1 MKKHSPQFS
10 LLFFSLL
17 LFFLDFILIICGV
30 DRFNSLYDYFS
41 CEEIVIG
48 KVINKNE
55 HKFKHKVEYVVNIN
69 DQTKDI
75 TLAATNKYQVGDT
88 VSLRCGEKE
97 KYFFNENSFLGGKFE
112 SILILALVCLGT
124 LIVSC
129 LSLLFF
135 VSFIASVVL
144 FIMYRYKPSKI
155 KL

>member
-1 MKKHSPQFS
+1 M
-10 LLFFSLL
+10 
-17 LFFLDFILIICGV
+17 LFFLDVIIIICGV
-30 DRFNSLYDYFS
+30 DRFNSIYDYYS

-48 KVINKNE
+48 KVIKKQ
-55 HKFKHKVEYVVNIN
+55 KFKNYVEYVVNIN

-75 TLAATNKYQVGDT
+75 TLTDTNIYQVGDT

-97 KYFFNENSFLGGKFE
+97 KYFFNKNLGGQLD
-112 SILILALVCLGT
+112 SILILAIACLGT

-144 FIMYRYKPSKI
+144 FIMYRHKPRKI